1 MTSLPRCDKNMTE
14 QDDPPTGGFA
24 KLSIQ
29 DEDGNDRGIFFHGQ
43 NLDINFNAILKPRN
57 VTMTETIPD
66 MSIYR
71 QLLPEL
77 ASSLKTFQNSGSKF
91 KVLKTVLPSSATPQ
105 DPRPI
110 PAKPEEQGTL
120 FILDSSVNPPS
131 IAHRT
136 LAQKVLE
143 KSSLEHH
150 PARRR
155 LLLLFAVMN
164 ADKAP
169 SPASFEHRLTMM
181 TIFAR
186 DLLDSVSSSMNHIA
200 MPVDIGVTT
209 QPFYTDKSAAIETE
223 GREWYPEGPKHIH
236 LIGFDTLTRFF
247 GAKYYRE
254 KFDPPF
260 SALDP
265 YFDHGHKLRVTLRPG
280 DVAGEYG
287 RVEKQKA
294 FHENL
299 ANGGMEAEGGKREWA
314 KQVELVEPVGDE
326 GVSSTKIRKAA
337 NAEDWKEVRRLC
349 TPGVAEW
356 VKTEG
361 FYKEDS
367 RGAKMA

>member
-1 MTSLPRCDKNMTE
+1 MN
-14 QDDPPTGGFA
+14 
-24 KLSIQ
+24 
-29 DEDGNDRGIFFHGQ
+29 
-43 NLDINFNAILKPRN
+43 
-57 VTMTETIPD
+57 
-66 MSIYR
+66 IYR
-71 QLLPEL
+71 QLLPDVGS
-77 ASSLKTFQNSGSKF
+77 ALKTFQSSGSRF
-91 KVLKTVLPSSATPQ
+91 KVLKTVLPSSPTPQ
-105 DPRPI
+105 DPRPV
-110 PAKPEEQGTL
+110 PAKPDEQGTL
-120 FILDSSVNPPS
+120 FILDSSFNPPS

-136 LAQKVLE
+136 LAQRVLE
-143 KSSLEHH
+143 KKSLEPY
-150 PARRR
+150 PARTR

-186 DLLDSVSSSMNHIA
+186 DLLDSISSSMDHTPLPI
-200 MPVDIGVTT
+200 DIGVTT
-209 QPFYTDKSAAIETE
+209 QPFYTDKTAAIETE
-223 GREWYPEGPKHIH
+223 GKKWYPEQPRHIH

-254 KFDPPF
+254 NFDPPF

-265 YFDHGHKLRVTLRPG
+265 YFDHGHTLRVTLRPG

-287 RVEKQKA
+287 NLEKQRA
-294 FHENL
+294 FHESL
-299 ANGGMEAEGGKREWA
+299 ASGEMERDGGKKEWA
-314 KQVELVEPVGDE
+314 QQVELAEPVGDE

-356 VKTEG
+356 VKTESL
-361 FYKEDS
+361 YREDA